1 MIRLIFLCEKFLIVL
16 FIVYFPH
23 FYNISC
29 ISEDAMIDKP
39 VQCVKL
45 LSLSPASVNVRLFY
59 ENNLSAGTFEEFAY
73 DGRKSQS
80 NETTI
85 CKELTE
91 EMDNRRVISV
101 NVQRDASTSTEW
113 HSAGVLV
120 QNTPGGKFGNI
131 RVFGGG
137 HQDLL

>member
-1 MIRLIFLCEKFLIVL
+1 MRNFFLIVL
-16 FIVYFPH
+16 FVVSLPH

-45 LSLSPASVNVRLFY
+45 LSLSPASVKVRLFY
-59 ENNLSAGTFEEFAY
+59 ENYLSTGIFEEFAY

-91 EMDNRRVISV
+91 AMDNRRVISV
-101 NVQRDASTSTEW
+101 DVQIDASTSTEW
-113 HSAGVLV
+113 LSAGILV

-131 RVFGGG
+131 KVFGGG
-137 HQDLL
+137 FEQYVF

>member
-1 MIRLIFLCEKFLIVL
+1 
-16 FIVYFPH
+16 
-23 FYNISC
+23 
-29 ISEDAMIDKP
+29 MIDKP
-39 VQCVKL
+39 VQCIKL

-59 ENNLSAGTFEEFAY
+59 ENYLSMGTFEEFSY

-91 EMDNRRVISV
+91 AMDNRRVISV
-101 NVQRDASTSTEW
+101 DVQIDASTSTEW
-113 HSAGVLV
+113 QSAGVLV

-131 RVFGGG
+131 RVFGGE
-137 HQDLL
+137 HQVLFNIHFK

>member
-1 MIRLIFLCEKFLIVL
+1 
-16 FIVYFPH
+16 
-23 FYNISC
+23 
-29 ISEDAMIDKP
+29 MIDKP

-45 LSLSPASVNVRLFY
+45 LSLSPASVKVRLFY
-59 ENNLSAGTFEEFAY
+59 ENYLSTGIFEEFAY

-91 EMDNRRVISV
+91 AMDNRRVISV
-101 NVQRDASTSTEW
+101 DVQIDASTSTEW
-113 HSAGVLV
+113 QSTGVLV

-131 RVFGGG
+131 KVFRGGKYA
-137 HQDLL
+137 LINMYLK